1 MKRLEVRMLIDFE
14 ENELDKKAKNYHN
27 RKFEAVQQYLLYR
40 IDNIISGT
48 VQRVDLIDEIE
59 VE

>member
-1 MKRLEVRMLIDFE
+1 MKRIEVKMLIDFK

-27 RKFEAVQQYLLYR
+27 RKFEAVQQDLLYR
-40 IDNIISGT
+40 IDDIIGGI

>member
-27 RKFEAVQQYLLYR
+27 RKFEAVQQDLLYR
-40 IDNIISGT
+40 IDDIIWRNCPKS
-48 VQRVDLIDEIE
+48 RFN
-59 VE
+59 